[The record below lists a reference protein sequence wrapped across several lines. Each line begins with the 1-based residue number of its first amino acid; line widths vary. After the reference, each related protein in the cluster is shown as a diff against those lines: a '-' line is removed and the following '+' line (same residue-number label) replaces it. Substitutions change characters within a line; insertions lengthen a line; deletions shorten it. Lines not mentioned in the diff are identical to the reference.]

1 MSNLFNTNSSKIS
14 QDEKNIETTLR
25 PLTLDEYVG
34 QSELKEN
41 LRIYIGAALK
51 RGETLDHILLYGPPG
66 LGKTTLAYVVSHEMG
81 AKIRLVNGPSIEKPG
96 DLAAILSSLNPG
108 DFLFIDEIHRLPRV
122 VEEILYSA
130 MEDFTLALVIGRDEE
145 ARTITLPL
153 PPFTLIG
160 ATTKAGDLSSPLR
173 DRFGI
178 VHRLEYYSVEE
189 LTQIV
194 LRTSRVFSL
203 PIEEKAAR
211 SIALRSRSTPRIAN
225 RIYRRVRDFACYN
238 DLSIIDN
245 ELCENSLNRM
255 KIDPLG
261 LDETD
266 MKYLSTLINRFSGG
280 PVGLETLSSAI
291 GEEIRNIE
299 EVYEPYLLK
308 LGFINKTP
316 RGRMATEKAYKHLN
330 ADLFTLFD

>member
-1 MSNLFNTNSSKIS
+1 MSSFMNPKPNKTGDESS
-14 QDEKNIETTLR
+14 IETTLR

-41 LRIYIGAALK
+41 LRIYIGAAKK
-51 RGETLDHILLYGPPG
+51 RNETLDHILLYGPPG
-66 LGKTTLAYVVSHEMG
+66 LGKTTLAYVVSHEMES
-81 AKIRLVNGPSIEKPG
+81 KIRLVNGPSIEKPG

-108 DFLFIDEIHRLPRV
+108 DILFIDEIHRLPRV
-122 VEEILYSA
+122 VEEILYGA
-130 MEDFTLALVIGRDEE
+130 MEDFTLSLVVGRDEE
-145 ARTITLPL
+145 ARTITIPL

-178 VHRLEYYSVEE
+178 VHRLEYYSLEE

-194 LRTSRVFSL
+194 KRTSRVFSL
-203 PIEEKAAR
+203 PIADEAAKM
-211 SIALRSRSTPRIAN
+211 IAIRSRSTPRIAN
-225 RIYRRVRDFACYN
+225 RIFRRVRDFACYH
-238 DLSIIDN
+238 DIEFIDN
-245 ELCENSLNRM
+245 ELCLNSLNQM
-255 KIDPLG
+255 KIDSLG

-299 EVYEPYLLK
+299 EVYEPYLIK
-308 LGFINKTP
+308 LGFVNKTP
-316 RGRMATEKAYKHLN
+316 RGRMATEKAYKHLKV
-330 ADLFTLFD
+330 DMLTLF

>member
-1 MSNLFNTNSSKIS
+1 MSSFMNPKPNKTSDESS
-14 QDEKNIETTLR
+14 IETTLR

-41 LRIYIGAALK
+41 LRIYIGAAKK
-51 RGETLDHILLYGPPG
+51 RNETLDHILLYGPPG
-66 LGKTTLAYVVSHEMG
+66 LGKTTLAYVVSHEMES
-81 AKIRLVNGPSIEKPG
+81 KIRLVNGPSIEKPG

-108 DFLFIDEIHRLPRV
+108 DILFIDEIHRLPRV
-122 VEEILYSA
+122 VEEILYGA
-130 MEDFTLALVIGRDEE
+130 MEDFTLSLVVGRDEE
-145 ARTITLPL
+145 ARTITIPL

-178 VHRLEYYSVEE
+178 VHRLEYYSLEE

-194 LRTSRVFSL
+194 KRTSRVFSL
-203 PIEEKAAR
+203 PIADEAAKM
-211 SIALRSRSTPRIAN
+211 IAIRSRSTPRIAN
-225 RIYRRVRDFACYN
+225 RIFRRVRDFACYH
-238 DLSIIDN
+238 DIEFIDN
-245 ELCENSLNRM
+245 ELCLNSLNQM
-255 KIDPLG
+255 KIDSLG

-299 EVYEPYLLK
+299 EVYEPYLIK
-308 LGFINKTP
+308 LGFVNKTP
-316 RGRMATEKAYKHLN
+316 RGRMATEKAYKHLKV
-330 ADLFTLFD
+330 DMLTLF